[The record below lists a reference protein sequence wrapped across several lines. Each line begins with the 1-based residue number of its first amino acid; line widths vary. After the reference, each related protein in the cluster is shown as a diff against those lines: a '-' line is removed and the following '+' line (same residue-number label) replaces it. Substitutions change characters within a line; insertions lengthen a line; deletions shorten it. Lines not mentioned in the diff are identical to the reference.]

1 MPEQSTSREGSVSGA
16 PEQGAPPIA
25 YDDVMQRLLEYQR
38 HLREG
43 LSPREA
49 AQAVA
54 EAVASAGGSPSEPEP
69 AVEPVVTATE
79 HELLVDLTEAEAEL
93 EARTV
98 QEAVMAEAGEKG
110 EVVTG
115 EAEAEGGAPAE
126 EVAVEAGASV
136 WATPEPTP
144 DAELTARVEQ
154 LERTLAA
161 VSQQVGELRQRFQDM
176 AIAADERLAELE
188 RTLSR
193 ARAR

>member
-1 MPEQSTSREGSVSGA
+1 MPEQSSSREGWVSGA
-16 PEQGAPPIA
+16 SEQGVPPIA
-25 YDDVMQRLLEYQR
+25 YDDVMRRLLEYQR

-49 AQAVA
+49 AQ
-54 EAVASAGGSPSEPEP
+54 AVASAGGSPSEPEP

-98 QEAVMAEAGEKG
+98 EEAVMAEAEAAKEDEVGERG
-110 EVVTG
+110 PEVGGGAATEEV
-115 EAEAEGGAPAE
+115 AIAAGAPAR
-126 EVAVEAGASV
+126 
-136 WATPEPTP
+136 TPNPTP
-144 DAELTARVEQ
+144 DAALTARVEQ

-161 VSQQVGELRQRFQDM
+161 VSQQVSELRQRFQDM
-176 AIAADERLAELE
+176 AIAADEHLAELE